1 MVLQRWDPF
10 YDFRRMHEAMNRRR
24 RDFAPAHS
32 VATAHLVSNGR
43 GWAIP
48 VDVVEEGDDILVKA
62 SLPGVNPDDIDVTI
76 EDRLLTIKGE
86 TKAAVERTEGG
97 YLMQERR
104 TGSFHRALR
113 LPDTVDSEKAK
124 TQYDNGVLTVVLPKA
139 ESKKAKHLKVVTGKE
154 LESSA

>member
-10 YDFRRMHEAMNRRR
+10 YDFRRIHEAMNRRR
-24 RDFAPAHS
+24 RDFAPAHL
-32 VATAHLVSNGR
+32 VANGR

-62 SLPGVNPDDIDVTI
+62 SLPGVKPDDIDVSI
-76 EDRLLTIKGE
+76 EDKVLTIKGE
-86 TKAAVERTEGG
+86 TKAEVERTEGG
-97 YLMQERR
+97 YLVKERR
-104 TGSFHRALR
+104 TGSFHRSLR

-139 ESKKAKHLKVVTGKE
+139 ESKKAKHLKVVAGKE
-154 LESSA
+154 LESAA